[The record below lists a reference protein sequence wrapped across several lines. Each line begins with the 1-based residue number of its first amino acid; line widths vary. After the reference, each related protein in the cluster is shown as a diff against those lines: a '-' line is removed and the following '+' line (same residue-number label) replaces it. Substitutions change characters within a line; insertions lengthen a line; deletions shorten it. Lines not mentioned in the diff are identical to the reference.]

1 MDKMTSWIWL
11 QFFGKASRI
20 SFREKSPSAYPRNSS
35 LQEAKRLTGKNC
47 SIFLLMRCP
56 SCSVMPLHWVFKS
69 INLRKSNICIHPVCW
84 KIVRSSSYASA
95 WTIMGHLVEVV
106 GWWLAHTPCLGVKKW
121 QLQPHRTIFLGNGV
135 GSGPPF
141 FTPDPPATKHDGF
154 NEARATLILRTSKGN
169 SNQLQVWS
177 VMEKWHLISPIAP
190 ILDSMFIL
198 APGFCAVSVDLHPWD
213 IWCL

>member
-1 MDKMTSWIWL
+1 MKLVYMMQVMYVCDVDEVDEVDVNDVGDVGSRRWSWSRRRWCRESRDVMDKMTSWIWL

-121 QLQPHRTIFLGNGV
+121 QLQPHRTIFLGNGMEWCWIWPSLLY
-135 GSGPPF
+135 SGPSRNK
-141 FTPDPPATKHDGF
+141 TWW
-154 NEARATLILRTSKGN
+154 I
-169 SNQLQVWS
+169 
-177 VMEKWHLISPIAP
+177 
-190 ILDSMFIL
+190 
-198 APGFCAVSVDLHPWD
+198 
-213 IWCL
+213 